1 MLTIALEQAAFRAYH
16 GLYPEETVIGNDF
29 LLDISVRI
37 PGSVAIDDL
46 TDTVNYQGI
55 YEIAKEIMAQPKPLL
70 EEVVYALSDTL
81 KERYPAI
88 QHSTVTLRKLN
99 PPMGASIRNSLV
111 SLEKEY

>member
-1 MLTIALEQAAFRAYH
+1 MLTIALEQVAFHAYH
-16 GLYPEETVIGNDF
+16 GYFPEETVIGNDF

-37 PGSVAIDDL
+37 PGTVPVDDL
-46 TDTVNYQGI
+46 SETVNYQGL
-55 YEIAKEIMAQPKPLL
+55 YEIAKAVMAVPKPLL
-70 EEVVYALSDTL
+70 EEVVYVLSDLL

-88 QHSTVTLRKLN
+88 QKSTVSLRKLN